1 MDYMSGPSKDSLRNI
16 EIAHFADENFAKF
29 SYVSAIFGD
38 DVTPP
43 TLGLNNADDE
53 ERDIQWGTGC
63 LPLNLIGT
71 RSLLKL
77 LIELGL
83 QTHCQYS

>member
-1 MDYMSGPSKDSLRNI
+1 MSGPSKDSLRNI

-43 TLGLNNADDE
+43 TLGLINADDE
-53 ERDIQWGTGC
+53 ELVSQ
-63 LPLNLIGT
+63 
-71 RSLLKL
+71 
-77 LIELGL
+77 
-83 QTHCQYS
+83 